1 MRWELLD
8 QFLRGVCDEAE
19 RAEILRWA
27 AESPRHRQVLDEL
40 AQVIGAAEDAPSIR
54 IEWERLRR
62 ELEIEAEADDKEK
75 PDQP

>member
-8 QFLRGVCDEAE
+8 RFLRGACDDAE

-40 AQVIGAAEDAPSIR
+40 AQVVGAAEDAPSIR

-62 ELEIEAEADDKEK
+62 ELEIRAESDDKEK